1 MSKQTGKRIF
11 PDDQAN
17 KKVAL
22 ERIKTLWR
30 TGETLILPHA
40 KTRMR
45 QRGID
50 TNDLG
55 RIIKSGRIV
64 EQSRPEGIWR
74 HTVQGRTIDGRVI
87 SCVVELE
94 SRVIIVTVID
104 ER

>member
-1 MSKQTGKRIF
+1 
-11 PDDQAN
+11 
-17 KKVAL
+17 
-22 ERIKTLWR
+22 
-30 TGETLILPHA
+30 
-40 KTRMR
+40 MR

-74 HTVQGRTIDGRVI
+74 HIVQGRTIDGRVI

-94 SRVIIVTVID
+94 SRVIIMTVID